1 MNIIYVSSGCSEEKF
16 EYLRTHGI
24 TKKLPQA
31 QKYHQLMVDGL
42 ACSIHGTVDVVSAI
56 PTNRSWTKKVFF
68 RGEQENVEN
77 IAYYYIPFVNI
88 PFLSQVSKYFAAK
101 RVIKRICK
109 SKKDVAIVCDVLN
122 QSIADAARKV
132 GESYNVPVVGIVT
145 DVPGH
150 TSGARRKSYNY
161 LKRKIADFA
170 EKSAKRKLVSYKS
183 FLFLTEAMNE
193 VANPN
198 HCPYIVVEGQCD
210 YKMSNSQKVE
220 KSFPRVAMYAGGI
233 HKEFGI
239 ERMVNAFL
247 DADCDGWELH
257 IYGDGNFQSELIKI
271 CETTEKIK
279 YFGVVGNNEV
289 KEAQLRASLLL
300 NPRLTDAEYV
310 KYSFPSKTMECMA
323 SGTPLLTTKL
333 PGMPKDYYPYVFFFE
348 DESIEGMKTA
358 FQEVLS
364 LNDNELFRLGASAK
378 QFVIDNKNNK
388 IQASKLIDFIS
399 SLRIKGEYNEHR

>member
-24 TKKLPQA
+24 TRKLPQA
-31 QKYHQLMVDGL
+31 QKYHQLMVEGL
-42 ACSIHGTVDVVSAI
+42 ACSINGTVDVVSAI
-56 PTNRSWTKKVFF
+56 PTNRSWSKKFFF
-68 RGEQENVEN
+68 RSEQESIEN

-88 PFLSQVSKYFAAK
+88 PFLSQVTKHYAAK
-101 RVIKRICK
+101 CVIKRICM

-132 GESYNVPVVGIVT
+132 GEFYNIPVVGIVT

-161 LKRKIADFA
+161 IKRKIADFA

-210 YKMSNSQKVE
+210 YKMSFPQEVE

-247 DADCDGWELH
+247 AADCDGWELH
-257 IYGDGNFQSELIKI
+257 IYGDGNFQSELLNIAKFN
-271 CETTEKIK
+271 EKIK

-333 PGMPKDYYPYVFFFE
+333 PGMPKDYYPYVYFFD
-348 DESIEGMKTA
+348 DESVEGMKNA
-358 FQEVLS
+358 FCKVLN
-364 LNDNELFRLGASAK
+364 LKNNELIQFGSSAK

-388 IQASKLIDFIS
+388 IQARKLIDFIS
-399 SLRIKGEYNEHR
+399 SLIIKGECNEHC